1 MQYYKVP
8 LKYMLINIITI
19 ILMNYSVTIHFYISE
34 EIFKSDKA
42 FWFSP
47 SGRYL
52 AYVTFNDSLVGE
64 YKYPVYNTRFQYP
77 YYQSVRYPKVG
88 IFILL
93 F

>member
-1 MQYYKVP
+1 MC
-8 LKYMLINIITI
+8 III
-19 ILMNYSVTIHFYISE
+19 IAIIVMNHNVTMIFYILE

-77 YYQSVRYPKVG
+77 YYQSLRYPKVR
-88 IFILL
+88 L
-93 F
+93 